1 MGFVGT
7 DGLGIEVA
15 HAFRA
20 EMPVAH
26 GWAYFDHAAVGP
38 LPKRA
43 ADAVRRWAMDASVDG
58 DVRWPEWSAT
68 ASRLRGAASELFHC
82 SKQEIALIPNTT
94 FGINIIASGF
104 PWRAG
109 DSLVVLANEFP
120 SNLLPWLEL
129 QKRGVEVRRVPVD
142 ADGVPCLH
150 RIRAAIDGST
160 RLVSVSWVGYATGY
174 RLPLGELCEVV
185 HQAGAQ
191 LFVDAIQGLG
201 VFPLDASEIPIDYAA
216 ADGHKWML
224 GPEGAGFLYIRETN
238 LERIAPVMVGW
249 GSIESS
255 HEFNAEGAVYKRA
268 ASRYEGGSA
277 NHVGLIGLEASL
289 KLLLEFGCHRPDNM
303 VARTVLQN
311 AAAIRDVLRRLG
323 AVFPWSVP
331 SDVPNGHREPSAD
344 SSSGIISFQ
353 FAGKDPY
360 EVRRRLLDAGVV
372 LSVRHGALR
381 VATHAYNNQDDIDR
395 LEKGLVQI
403 CES

>member
-1 MGFVGT
+1 MGFVGI
-7 DGLGIEVA
+7 DGLENEVV

-20 EMPVAH
+20 EMPVAA

-38 LPKRA
+38 LPKRT
-43 ADAVRRWAMDASVDG
+43 ADAVRQWALAASIDG
-58 DVRWPEWSAT
+58 DVRWPEWSAA

-94 FGINIIASGF
+94 FGINIIANGY

-129 QKRGVEVRRVPVD
+129 EKRGVEVRRVAVD
-142 ADGVPCLH
+142 ADGRPSLD

-160 RLVSVSWVGYATGY
+160 RLVTVSWVGYATGY
-174 RLPLGELCEVV
+174 RLPLSDLCEMV
-185 HQAGAQ
+185 HRAGAQ

-201 VFPLDASEIPIDYAA
+201 VFPLDTSEIPIDYAA

-224 GPEGAGFLYIRETN
+224 GPEGAGFLYIRESH

-289 KLLLEFGCHRPDNM
+289 KLLLELGCHQPDNEI
-303 VARTVLQN
+303 ARAVLRN
-311 AAAIRDVLRRLG
+311 AASIREVLRRMG
-323 AVFPWSVP
+323 AVFPWL
-331 SDVPNGHREPSAD
+331 VPNDHREPAANSAD

-353 FAGKDPY
+353 FSGKDPY

-381 VATHAYNNQDDIDR
+381 IATHAYNNHEDIER
-395 LEKGLVQI
+395 LEKGLVKI